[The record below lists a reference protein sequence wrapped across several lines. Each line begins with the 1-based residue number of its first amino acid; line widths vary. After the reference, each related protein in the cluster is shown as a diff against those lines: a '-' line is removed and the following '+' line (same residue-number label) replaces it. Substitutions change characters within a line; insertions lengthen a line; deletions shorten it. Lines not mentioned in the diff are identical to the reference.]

1 MLTITYPKHDANYCS
16 PSENDS
22 VQRVKAGMKGIG
34 IGLWTHPILLRI
46 TFRCP
51 LELGCLRFS
60 FFFGFT
66 SIWLQLLMESDAKI
80 DAKSTPNRRQIE
92 NREHPTLRF
101 RWRCLFQKPPISIRV
116 IVVSPLIN
124 LGSIEVDYDRKSYDD
139 HTPYFICN
147 WSTSFDFLLS
157 YLMEFFLLYTTL
169 HEHTKFKKMMFQHKV
184 VTSVNYLS
192 SKR

>member
-1 MLTITYPKHDANYCS
+1 MHSTSTFWERRS
-16 PSENDS
+16 PTRQSRHERYWNWTLDS
-22 VQRVKAGMKGIG
+22 PYFVAYHVSLPTGIRVPAIF
-34 IGLWTHPILLRI
+34 I
-46 TFRCP
+46 
-51 LELGCLRFS
+51 
-60 FFFGFT
+60 FFGFT
-66 SIWLQLLMESDAKI
+66 SIWRRLLMESDAKIDVKI
-80 DAKSTPNRRQIE
+80 DAKSTPNRRKPKIA
-92 NREHPTLRF
+92 NTHTTLRF

-169 HEHTKFKKMMFQHKV
+169 HKHANFKKMMFQHKV
-184 VTSVNYLS
+184 VTGVNYS

>member
-1 MLTITYPKHDANYCS
+1 MSRY
-16 PSENDS
+16 
-22 VQRVKAGMKGIG
+22 
-34 IGLWTHPILLRI
+34 
-46 TFRCP
+46 
-51 LELGCLRFS
+51 
-60 FFFGFT
+60 
-66 SIWLQLLMESDAKI
+66 KI
-80 DAKSTPNRRQIE
+80 DAKSTPNQCNGIIAKRKSTSKSTPNRRQIDE
-92 NREHPTLRF
+92 NRKSLT
-101 RWRCLFQKPPISIRV
+101 PILLSDFSGGVFFKNLQYHSMQSKSIRV

-169 HEHTKFKKMMFQHKV
+169 HENAKFKKMMFQHKV

>member
-1 MLTITYPKHDANYCS
+1 MPAIF
-16 PSENDS
+16 
-22 VQRVKAGMKGIG
+22 I
-34 IGLWTHPILLRI
+34 
-46 TFRCP
+46 
-51 LELGCLRFS
+51 
-60 FFFGFT
+60 FFGFT
-66 SIWLQLLMESDAKI
+66 SIWRRLLMESDAKIDVKI
-80 DAKSTPNRRQIE
+80 DAKSTPNRRKPKIA
-92 NREHPTLRF
+92 NTLLSDF
-101 RWRCLFQKPPISIRV
+101 GGGVFFKNLQYHSMQSKSIRV